1 MHNILMEDQEKIFFF
16 FFPSHVSQIPLIR
29 INHQNGKQWNATFPS
44 SSKQICFLSLP
55 QDAREEK
62 KKKVPKK
69 PKKKMKRQSLFPS
82 CCKVETIF

>member
-16 FFPSHVSQIPLIR
+16 FFPQPCFPNSGY
-29 INHQNGKQWNATFPS
+29 QNQPPEWKAVECNISILFKTNLFPFSATRC
-44 SSKQICFLSLP
+44 QG
-55 QDAREEK
+55 RK

-69 PKKKMKRQSLFPS
+69 PKKKMKRQSLFSS